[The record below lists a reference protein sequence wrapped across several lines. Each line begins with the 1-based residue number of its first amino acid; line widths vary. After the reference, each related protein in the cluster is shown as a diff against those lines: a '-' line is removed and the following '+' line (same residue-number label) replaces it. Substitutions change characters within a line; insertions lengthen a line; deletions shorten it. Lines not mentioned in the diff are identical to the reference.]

1 MNKTELVNAIAK
13 EANVKQTEAENV
25 FNATIDCIS
34 NALSK
39 GDKITLVGFG
49 TFETKKRSAREGRNP
64 KTGETIQIKESIV
77 PSFKA
82 GKTLKDKVNK

>member
-13 EANVKQTEAENV
+13 EAGVKQTEAENV
-25 FNATIDCIS
+25 LNATINCIGD
-34 NALSK
+34 ALGK

-82 GKTLKDKVNK
+82 GKSLKDKVNK

>member
-1 MNKTELVNAIAK
+1 MNKTELVNAIAE
-13 EANVKQTEAENV
+13 EANVKKTEAENV
-25 FNATIDCIS
+25 LNAIINCVGKT
-34 NALSK
+34 LGK